1 MARIESTRGAD
12 GSASGETWAETYGRL
27 SGLEPAAMPPEEL
40 EALADAAWLACRLD
54 ESYQARQTA
63 YAGFLEQ
70 HADRP
75 AARAAWRLFWEQL
88 YNGSEAVAL
97 GWLRRAR
104 RHLAAI
110 PDGPEH
116 GYVALAESE
125 LALNRGS
132 LEEAETRATDAV
144 GIGERHE
151 TPAIVAFGLTL
162 HGRALVAQGRLEEG
176 CASMDEA
183 MTFAL
188 TDRLDAF
195 FTGAVYC
202 TVIAECRAVAD
213 IRRASEWT
221 DAAQAWCASLPG
233 VTPYHGI
240 CRVHRGWVLGL
251 RGDLEDAESEI
262 RAAGE
267 ELAAFKPRSAA
278 DAFATLGEIRRRRG
292 DLAGAEESFLRSHQL
307 GGDAQPGLALVRLAQ
322 GKTAVA
328 ATGLH
333 AALAGAS
340 ADRMGRAHLLAA
352 QVEVALAARDRTLAQ
367 DAARELS
374 SVAEALHRPSAR
386 ALAEQARGAVSLAS
400 DDADGAIADL
410 RGARAT
416 WDALGLPYEEAQV
429 RLLIG
434 AATRA
439 LGDEEGARLEIQAAR
454 AAFERVGARRDALH
468 ASALLVSGSDRPA
481 GLTPREIEVLRLVA
495 GGKSNRQIAQTLV
508 ISEYTVARHVQNILA
523 KLGVSSRTSATA
535 FAVEHQLA

>member
-1 MARIESTRGAD
+1 LARIDSTRGAD

-27 SGLEPAAMPPEEL
+27 RGVEPAAMSPEEL
-40 EALADAAWLACRLD
+40 EALADAAWLACRLK

-75 AARAAWRLFWEQL
+75 AARTAWRLFWEQL

-97 GWLRRAR
+97 GWLRRSR
-104 RHLAAI
+104 RHLATI
-110 PDGPEH
+110 PDGPEQ

-132 LEEAETRATDAV
+132 IEEAEARATDAV
-144 GIGERHE
+144 GIGERHQA
-151 TPAIVAFGLTL
+151 PAIVAFGLTL
-162 HGRALVAQGRLEEG
+162 HGRALLAQGRLEEG

-188 TDRLDAF
+188 NERLDTF

-213 IRRASEWT
+213 MRRASEWT
-221 DAAQAWCASLPG
+221 DAAQAWCAALPG
-233 VTPYHGI
+233 TTPYHGI

-251 RGDLEDAESEI
+251 RGDLEEAESEL

-292 DLAGAEESFLRSHQL
+292 DLTGAEESLLRAHQL
-307 GGDAQPGLALVRLAQ
+307 GGDPQPGLALVRLAQ
-322 GKTAVA
+322 GQTTVA
-328 ATGLH
+328 AAALR

-340 ADRMGRAHLLAA
+340 ADPPTRARLLAA
-352 QVEVALAARDRTLAQ
+352 QVEAALAAGDRTLAH

-374 SVAEALHRPSAR
+374 SVADALDRPSTR

-400 DDADGAIADL
+400 DDADGAIDDL
-410 RGARAT
+410 RAART
-416 WDALGLPYEEAQV
+416 KWDALGLPYEEAQA

-454 AAFERVGARRDALH
+454 TAFERVGAHRDALH
-468 ASALLVSGSDRPA
+468 SSVLLVSGSDRPA
-481 GLTPREIEVLRLVA
+481 GLTRREIEVLRLVA

-523 KLGVSSRTSATA
+523 KLGVSSRAAAAA